1 MRWLILALALIAFVL
16 VTSSLRRVMPTSSDG
31 WYFWQGSVSIL
42 EGLGYRTFDGAPIRS
57 WPPLYSL
64 YLAGVQAVLG
74 VSGWSLSLSTA
85 LVTGFA
91 VLVWGGLIR
100 WYAVRRGDTSRFA
113 LALAWVT
120 VLLALNA
127 RDLRAENLVRVLLP
141 VLVFATLRGGTAA
154 SSREHLSS
162 ACIAALAMSA
172 LLATRNVTIA
182 FVPGVAAVFAL
193 WQGGRPALRALA
205 ISIATLIPLGAW
217 IVIRGVLGQESSHEL
232 GLGAGRDSPFF
243 YAVQFVRG
251 VDRSTNLDFVGL
263 PLLMALG
270 VGMLRADAEHSE
282 QRTREGAATWIFVAV
297 SSLAMIGLF
306 SITSVSDGLRGRF
319 TVWVPLVV
327 GGLGIVDSRRLLTQ
341 HVAVIFFAVLFAQP
355 ALRTGKHALRGRGE
369 RTADYTVAA
378 LRRFVPVNATIK
390 PGHVGLPPIKAG
402 GQMLVSPPF
411 PGRLVDQRK

>member
-182 FVPGVAAVFAL
+182 FVPGVAAGFAL

-243 YAVQFVRG
+243 YAV
-251 VDRSTNLDFVGL
+251 
-263 PLLMALG
+263 
-270 VGMLRADAEHSE
+270 
-282 QRTREGAATWIFVAV
+282 
-297 SSLAMIGLF
+297 
-306 SITSVSDGLRGRF
+306 
-319 TVWVPLVV
+319 
-327 GGLGIVDSRRLLTQ
+327 
-341 HVAVIFFAVLFAQP
+341 
-355 ALRTGKHALRGRGE
+355 
-369 RTADYTVAA
+369 
-378 LRRFVPVNATIK
+378 
-390 PGHVGLPPIKAG
+390 
-402 GQMLVSPPF
+402 
-411 PGRLVDQRK
+411 